1 MFRDP
6 IVEEIRKHRQESAAK
21 FQYDIDAICE
31 DIRRKQQQSG
41 RKVVIRKPRPVTTKP
56 KDQPIALGR

>member
-6 IVEEIRKHRQESAAK
+6 IVEEIRKYRQDYAAQ
-21 FQYDIDAICE
+21 FNHDIDAICE

-41 RKVVIRKPRPVTTKP
+41 RKVVARKPRPAITKP
-56 KDQPIALGR
+56 KNQPAA

>member
-6 IVEEIRKHRQESAAK
+6 IVEEIRKHRQNYAAQ
-21 FQYDIDAICE
+21 FNHDIDAICE

-41 RKVVIRKPRPVTTKP
+41 RQVVSRKPRPATTKP
-56 KDQPIALGR
+56 KDQPAA